1 MLVAENLRAAG
12 RRTPLV
18 PATSLSAAPGEL
30 LLVRAEDPLTR
41 AGLALLLTGRMRPTE
56 GRVRWDGDPSRRALR
71 RRSGVVD
78 SPVVNAMER
87 HQRVRDH
94 AAEMLSYLRPSPLRR
109 SSTVAWLEDRGL
121 GDLTDLREEELTGG
135 QRLRLA
141 CALAGA
147 DADAEL
153 LVFDTPS
160 RHAADPAREP
170 DAWLAPL
177 LELARDEDHPRAVV
191 AVVPVLPDGWDGPV
205 AEAGRAETDGQEADG
220 AAGGTGDRAA
230 SPEADDGEASPEAL
244 RESEEPAGHDR
255 PADPAGPADAADA
268 TAPADPQDPA
278 HRADR
283 GDPAD
288 RISPATPTRTIP
300 HDPTRRAL

>member
-109 SSTVAWLEDRGL
+109 SSAGAWLEDRGL
-121 GDLTDLREEELTGG
+121 GDLADLREEELTGG

-177 LELARDEDHPRAVV
+177 LELARAEEHPRAVV

-205 AEAGRAETDGQEADG
+205 AEAGGAEAGGVEADDAQSGGEEADG
-220 AAGGTGDRAA
+220 VADGTEDRV
-230 SPEADDGEASPEAL
+230 
-244 RESEEPAGHDR
+244 
-255 PADPAGPADAADA
+255 GP
-268 TAPADPQDPA
+268 T
-278 HRADR
+278 
-283 GDPAD
+283 D
-288 RISPATPTRTIP
+288 RITPAAPTRTTP